1 MVITVSPSQV
11 PSRNF
16 YPWYILGKNFGM
28 NCRLLLQE
36 IFPTQGLNRHLW
48 FNLSH
53 WAGPLQKHNS
63 SKQSLPKLQG
73 LLGCVSTDKFGYTR
87 ALQISLVIQEL
98 PRKSVIHQLK
108 KKAQFKKW
116 EFCFIKQANWR
127 LKLQLKVVLRDSS
140 KEIGRSQEYRLFFLQ
155 NKQQTKK
162 PR

>member
-53 WAGPLQKHNS
+53 WAGPLQKHNG
-63 SKQSLPKLQG
+63 SKQSLPKVQG
-73 LLGCVSTDKFGYTR
+73 LLGCVSTDKFGYPR
-87 ALQISLVIQEL
+87 ASQEISHSSTE
-98 PRKSVIHQLK
+98 
-108 KKAQFKKW
+108 KKAHFKKW
-116 EFCFIKQANWR
+116 EFCFIKQTNWR
-127 LKLQLKVVLRDSS
+127 LKLQLKVALRDSF
-140 KEIGRSQEYRLFFLQ
+140 KEIGRNQEYRHFFAKQ
-155 NKQQTKK
+155 TTNKKTQVVRTSKDYC
-162 PR
+162 